1 MHIPMEKY
9 REKITPVLKQNLE
22 GLHTK
27 RLGRKLVQHYALR
40 TVNKIRSELLNYVG
54 KTITKS

>member
-9 REKITPVLKQNLE
+9 IEKITPALKQNLE
-22 GLHTK
+22 GLHTT

-40 TVNKIRSELLNYVG
+40 TVNKIRSELLKN
-54 KTITKS
+54 

>member
-9 REKITPVLKQNLE
+9 IEKITPALKQNLE
-22 GLHTK
+22 GLHTT

-40 TVNKIRSELLNYVG
+40 TLNKIRSKPLKN
-54 KTITKS
+54 